1 MGSINVR
8 SGKLLLDFRFK
19 GERCREQTKL
29 IDSPANKK
37 RAKQILDRIE
47 AEITLGTF
55 KEHANKSR
63 S

>member
-29 IDSPANKK
+29 TDSLANKK
-37 RAKQILDRIE
+37 RAKE
-47 AEITLGTF
+47 Y
-55 KEHANKSR
+55 ANKSFP
-63 S
+63 